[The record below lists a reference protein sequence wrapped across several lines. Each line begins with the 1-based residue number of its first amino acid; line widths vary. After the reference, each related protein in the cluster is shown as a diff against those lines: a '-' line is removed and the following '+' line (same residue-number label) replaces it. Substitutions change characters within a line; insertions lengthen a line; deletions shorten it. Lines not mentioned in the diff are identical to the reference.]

1 MSMNPFREPSAPFPS
16 WMPRLFARWPATS
29 VLVVSL
35 LIGAAIV
42 VWRAQM
48 RVADAMSRARIDAL
62 TVTSQLELLFSQ
74 TLSAVEVLGA
84 VAKQSGGP
92 IEGFETLAADLLA
105 SRPAAGSLQLL
116 PAGVVTQ
123 IVPRATNQAAIGLNI
138 LQDPEHRIGVNQ
150 AARRRSLTV
159 AGPLRLHDG
168 QMGLTAII
176 PIFQRSAGREAFWG
190 FVAGSIRFTEVLQRA
205 KLDDL
210 SARGY
215 TYLLLGPGRT
225 QGKGVLIAG
234 SGRLALSEALQQP
247 LRVGNLELSLALR
260 PAHGWANRIQVAV
273 DAACAAVIAGLL
285 CFLVRVWSRGGE
297 LAIAASA
304 AHRQLAREIEERTA
318 AQKHSELA
326 TERALVAE
334 TELKR
339 ANAALDGAQLRLTQF
354 KTRLDAA
361 EEREKQTVQAAET
374 RIHDALAKAREAEFQ
389 LETKTR
395 AAHEA
400 AQKHQNELAKVE
412 AALAEARQTVAH
424 LETRLDAAAR
434 AQKEAAGASQLR
446 LEKSQAGLSDLQSRL
461 DAATRSAAAEAKK
474 TAARVENVEAEN
486 GQLKEQLAAA
496 QARVAELT
504 AQLKAPQEV
513 ASKGDPDPNP
523 PETPLIE
530 SLEQGRPAKQTGGRR
545 HQLDLF
551 GGSTPTAGTPPEV
564 EAQPDEEDELEP
576 APRVE
581 ACPIP
586 APAEPEPQTE
596 TGESLPGPVADTDE
610 AASNPDSAEA
620 AEPSPSEKVRPAQH
634 TRPGPPVNVGELRK
648 ALHQILP
655 LLADGDPGA
664 KDCLKDNQATFRS
677 AFASDGY
684 DEFDQ
689 LVKRGSYSAAL
700 ELLRKAARKRGV
712 SI

>member
-1 MSMNPFREPSAPFPS
+1 MVA
-16 WMPRLFARWPATS
+16 
-29 VLVVSL
+29 
-35 LIGAAIV
+35 
-42 VWRAQM
+42 WRAQM
-48 RVADAMSRARIDAL
+48 RVADAMSRARTDAL
-62 TVTSQLELLFSQ
+62 TITSQLELLFSQ

-84 VAKQSGGP
+84 LARQSGGP
-92 IEGFETLAADLLA
+92 IQGFENVAADLLA

-123 IVPRATNQAAIGLNI
+123 IVPKEANQAAIGLNI

-159 AGPLRLHDG
+159 AGPLRLPDG
-168 QMGLTAII
+168 QMGLTALT
-176 PIFQRSAGREAFWG
+176 PIFQRSGGREAFWG

-234 SGRLALSEALQQP
+234 SGRLSLSEALQQP

-260 PAHGWANRIQVAV
+260 PAHGWANRLQVAG
-273 DAACAAVIAGLL
+273 DAAFAAIIAGLL
-285 CFLVRVWSRGGE
+285 CALARVWSRGRE
-297 LAIAASA
+297 SAIATSA
-304 AHRQLAREIEERTA
+304 ANRQLAREIEERNA
-318 AQKHSELA
+318 ALKHTELA

-339 ANAALDGAQLRLTQF
+339 TNAALDGAQLRLTQF
-354 KTRLDAA
+354 KSRLDAA
-361 EEREKQTVQAAET
+361 EEREKQAVQAAET
-374 RIHDALAKAREAEFQ
+374 RIHEALAKAREAELQ

-400 AQKHQNELAKVE
+400 AQKHQNELAKIE
-412 AALAEARQTVAH
+412 AGLAEARQTVAH
-424 LETRLDAAAR
+424 LEARLDAAVR

-446 LEKSQAGLSDLQSRL
+446 LEKSQAGISDLQSRL
-461 DAATRSAAAEAKK
+461 DAATRSAAAESRKS
-474 TAARVENVEAEN
+474 AARIEQLEGEN
-486 GQLKEQLAAA
+486 GQLKMQLAAT
-496 QARVAELT
+496 QARVGELT
-504 AQLKAPQEV
+504 APLNAPREV
-513 ASKGDPDPNP
+513 ASKGDSDPDP

-530 SLEQGRPAKQTGGRR
+530 SLEQGRAGKQTGGRR

-551 GGSTPTAGTPPEV
+551 GGSVPSAGTSPEV
-564 EAQPDEEDELEP
+564 GAEPAEEDELEP

-586 APAEPEPQTE
+586 APAEPEAQTE
-596 TGESLPGPVADTDE
+596 TGESLPGSVAGADE
-610 AASNPDSAEA
+610 PASDLDAAEA
-620 AEPSPSEKVRPAQH
+620 AETSLSEKLRPAQH

-655 LLADGDPGA
+655 LLTDGDPGA

-677 AFASDGY
+677 AFAADGF

-689 LVKRGSYSAAL
+689 LVKRGNYSLAL

-712 SI
+712 SV